1 MITKYMHKETG
12 SVDDMD
18 GWLSAYS
25 AEELEERGFA
35 SAQAAFEHDTAAGM
49 LVKQEFCDDLQ
60 ELTGQESGI
69 VLYKERDSD
78 RVEAIVCNWSGV
90 DGLPRVSPLGD
101 SIIGLGESIPKVE
114 GHEADWEEIDALMR
128 GAWTVYSHGEQ
139 MPNNA
144 MRFDFNIG
152 ALEVTVLAP
161 DDWV

>member
-12 SVDDMD
+12 SVDDME

-25 AEELEERGFA
+25 AEELQERGFA
-35 SAQAAFEHDTAAGM
+35 SAQAAFEHDIATGI
-49 LVKQEFCDDLQ
+49 LVEQEFCENLW
-60 ELTGQESGI
+60 ELTRQESGI
-69 VLYKERDSD
+69 VLYREGDTGH
-78 RVEAIVCNWSGV
+78 VEAIICNWSGV
-90 DGLPRVSPLGD
+90 DGLPRISPLGD
-101 SIIGLGESIPKVE
+101 TIGLGEHIPKVK
-114 GHEADWEEIDALMR
+114 GHEADWEEIDTLMR
-128 GAWTVYSHGEQ
+128 GAWIGYSHGEQ

>member
-60 ELTGQESGI
+60 ELTRQESGI
-69 VLYKERDSD
+69 VLFDNG
-78 RVEAIVCNWSGV
+78 EAIACNWSGIS
-90 DGLPRVSPLGD
+90 GIPRLSPLGD
-101 SIIGLGESIPKVE
+101 TVMGMGERIPIVEPEHTENMAEMLEGARFIYANGEEMPTEGKVYRLDGLGLTVFAPY
-114 GHEADWEEIDALMR
+114 DWA
-128 GAWTVYSHGEQ
+128 
-139 MPNNA
+139 
-144 MRFDFNIG
+144 
-152 ALEVTVLAP
+152 
-161 DDWV
+161 